1 MVSLK
6 IDLISIGNKQSVR
19 YVSIL
24 VVQHWFFDNN
34 VTPAFKTEVAGV
46 ILTRSKQM
54 YFVGKKFFFPTKLK
68 PRFTSFQFWRY
79 RCLKLGIFKKI
90 KMSVFESTCQRV
102 KRGTLLILQLFLS
115 EAKYAYLIQTL
126 YSKAFHDNF
135 SKVPCYVYL

>member
-46 ILTRSKQM
+46 ILTRSKQI

-68 PRFTSFQFWRY
+68 PRFKSF
-79 RCLKLGIFKKI
+79 
-90 KMSVFESTCQRV
+90 
-102 KRGTLLILQLFLS
+102 
-115 EAKYAYLIQTL
+115 
-126 YSKAFHDNF
+126 
-135 SKVPCYVYL
+135 